1 MKTPIALSC
10 LLTLALSISSPSYG
24 QSFNEWNGYLE
35 AKTFY
40 KKGEIDSAAKRLIL
54 IAEHHSFLTI
64 DSLKSNFPDSIDL
77 FRFAIE
83 RFRKR
88 DQAMQR
94 PFRPRLAAL
103 MDSIYKEDQK
113 GRTIFDGLHNADDA
127 SNYRFVDSILSIH
140 GFMSESELG
149 FYGSQT
155 QFLVIQ
161 HSTLEEMEKWFP
173 VLTKAVD
180 EGVMPM
186 WCYAWMYDRMQVYK
200 GKKQLY
206 GSQEGI
212 PIEDEAGLLKRKIR
226 FGIL

>member
-1 MKTPIALSC
+1 MKTPITLSC

-35 AKTFY
+35 AKAFY

-64 DSLKSNFPDSIDL
+64 DSLTYNFPDSIEL
-77 FRFAIE
+77 FRFAIN

-88 DQAMQR
+88 DEAMQR
-94 PFRPRLAAL
+94 PLRPRLAEL

-113 GRTIFDGLHNADDA
+113 GRTIFDGLHNADDQ
-127 SNYRFVDSILSIH
+127 SNYRYMDSILSIY
-140 GFMSESELG
+140 GFMSASELG
-149 FYGSQT
+149 FYGSQV
-155 QFLVIQ
+155 QFLVLQ
-161 HSTLEEMEKWFP
+161 HSTLEKMEMWFP
-173 VLTKAVD
+173 ALTKAVD
-180 EGVMPM
+180 EGVMEM

-200 GKKQLY
+200 GRKQLY
-206 GSQEGI
+206 GSQQGFA
-212 PIEDEAGLLKRKIR
+212 IEDEEGLLKRRIR

>member
-1 MKTPIALSC
+1 MKTPLQLSV
-10 LLTLALSISSPSYG
+10 LLTLAMHIYSPSYG
-24 QSFNEWNGYLE
+24 QSFSEWDGYLE
-35 AKTFY
+35 AKAFY

-54 IAEHHSFLTI
+54 IAEHNSFLTI
-64 DSLKSNFPDSIDL
+64 DSLTYNFPDSIEL
-77 FRFAIE
+77 FRFAME

-94 PFRPRLAAL
+94 PLRPRLAAL

-113 GRTIFDGLHNADDA
+113 GRTIFDGLHNADDQ
-127 SNYRFVDSILSIH
+127 SNYRYMDSILSIY

-149 FYGSQT
+149 FYGSQA
-155 QFLVIQ
+155 QFLVLQ
-161 HSTLEEMEKWFP
+161 HSTLEKMEKWFP
-173 VLTKAVD
+173 ALTKAVD
-180 EGVMPM
+180 EGVMEM

-206 GSQEGI
+206 GSQQGFA
-212 PIEDEAGLLKRKIR
+212 IEDEEGLLKRRIR